1 MRRPLAFYSSL
12 VVLLLCA
19 YLTGCAGTREAYDAA
34 STPQQKAYVLA
45 EHYSALVK
53 QAADMKDSGALTGD
67 ALAKVQAADRRAKPF
82 VIGDPDAVPPKAGI
96 RQLADAYEK
105 VSSAENHI
113 ALEAA
118 ITHATLAIND
128 FITNLKEARR

>member
-1 MRRPLAFYSSL
+1 MKLVLAL
-12 VVLLLCA
+12 VLCA
-19 YLTGCAGTREAYDAA
+19 ALIGCAGTRTAYDAA

-53 QAADMKDSGALTGD
+53 QAADLKDSGALTGD

-82 VIGDPDAVPPKAGI
+82 VIGDPAADPPQAGI
-96 RQLADAYEK
+96 RQLADAFEQ

-118 ITHATLAIND
+118 ITHATLSIND